1 MHGFSR
7 TMTMLGPRVGRRMAY
22 GIVASGIGSTAAIMS
37 PEKDDDDESHDEWIQ
52 GFMERQ
58 RIAMKE
64 EQPAAAH
71 TAALEEKKNQALEKL
86 LQKDID
92 ILQRS
97 VPPPPKAPEEGGGGG
112 GRAAAEEDEDEEDH
126 TMLFIAMVG
135 VPMAMMGGYAVVSF
149 ALNPLRT
156 IKYVLQGAAGMLLL
170 VIPNILVVKMMGGG
184 YGAVGGSWD
193 PYLLSN
199 YGQNAEDKRNKLY
212 EEAKDLVTGANEKKE
227 DDGEP
232 AQQTPS

>member
-1 MHGFSR
+1 
-7 TMTMLGPRVGRRMAY
+7 MLGPRIGRRMAY
-22 GIVASGIGSTAAIMS
+22 GILASGIGYTAAIMD
-37 PEKDDDDESHDEWIQ
+37 PEKDDEVESHDEWIQ

-212 EEAKDLVTGANEKKE
+212 EEAKDLVPGANEKKE

>member
-1 MHGFSR
+1 
-7 TMTMLGPRVGRRMAY
+7 MTMLGPRIGRRVAY
-22 GIVASGIGSTAAIMS
+22 GVVASGIGSTAAIMD

-64 EQPAAAH
+64 EQPEAAH
-71 TAALEEKKNQALEKL
+71 TETLEEKKNQSREKL
-86 LQKDID
+86 LQKGID

-97 VPPPPKAPEEGGGGG
+97 VPPPPTAPEEGGG

-126 TMLFIAMVG
+126 TMHFIAMAG
-135 VPMAMMGGYAVVSF
+135 VPMAMVGGYAVVSF

-156 IKYVLQGAAGMLLL
+156 IKYVLQGAAGTLLL

-184 YGAVGGSWD
+184 YGTVGGLWD

-199 YGQNAEDKRNKLY
+199 YGQNAEDKRSKLY
-212 EEAKDLVTGANEKKE
+212 EEAKDLVTGANEKRE
-227 DDGEP
+227 NDGEP
-232 AQQTPS
+232 AQQTPP

>member
-1 MHGFSR
+1 
-7 TMTMLGPRVGRRMAY
+7 MTMLGPRVGRRMAY

-71 TAALEEKKNQALEKL
+71 TETLEEKKDQSREML
-86 LQKDID
+86 LQKGID

-97 VPPPPKAPEEGGGGG
+97 VPPPPTASEEGGG

-212 EEAKDLVTGANEKKE
+212 EEAKDLVPGANEKKE

>member
-1 MHGFSR
+1 
-7 TMTMLGPRVGRRMAY
+7 MLGPR
-22 GIVASGIGSTAAIMS
+22 IVASGIGYTAAIMD
-37 PEKDDDDESHDEWIQ
+37 PEKDDEVESHDEWIQ

-71 TAALEEKKNQALEKL
+71 TETLEEKKDQSREML
-86 LQKDID
+86 LQKGID

-97 VPPPPKAPEEGGGGG
+97 VPPPPKAPEEEGGGG